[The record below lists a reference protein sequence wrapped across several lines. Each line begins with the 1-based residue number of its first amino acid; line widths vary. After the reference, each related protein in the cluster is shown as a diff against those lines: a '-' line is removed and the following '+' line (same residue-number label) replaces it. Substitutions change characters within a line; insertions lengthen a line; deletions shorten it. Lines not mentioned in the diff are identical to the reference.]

1 VLSLTITKSGLAD
14 TKDLA
19 LRQELALRGNGQIA
33 VMPTPRWANA
43 VTVVNCPACDIFIT
57 EMIVVLI

>member
-1 VLSLTITKSGLAD
+1 VTITKSGLAD
-14 TKDLA
+14 TKDLP
-19 LRQELALRGNGQIA
+19 LRQKLALQGNRQIA

-43 VTVVNCPACDIFIT
+43 VTVVNCPACDIFIA